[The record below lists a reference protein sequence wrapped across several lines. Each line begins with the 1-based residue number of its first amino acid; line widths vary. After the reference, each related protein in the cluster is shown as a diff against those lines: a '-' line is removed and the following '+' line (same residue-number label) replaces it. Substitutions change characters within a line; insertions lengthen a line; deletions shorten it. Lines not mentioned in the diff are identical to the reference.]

1 MCSFFSGE
9 DWRRSCIEY
18 ELFDIL
24 YINMTTKNNKQLTL
38 FNKENIVARSNLSN
52 KLFLKVTEANV
63 ILFPDLQSS
72 QGYLVK

>member
-1 MCSFFSGE
+1 MT
-9 DWRRSCIEY
+9 
-18 ELFDIL
+18 
-24 YINMTTKNNKQLTL
+24 INNNKQLTL